1 MGDGLHKVEG
11 GGAYENQKGAVPE
24 RGGGFILTPGS
35 Y

>member
-11 GGAYENQKGAVPE
+11 GAYENPKGAVPE